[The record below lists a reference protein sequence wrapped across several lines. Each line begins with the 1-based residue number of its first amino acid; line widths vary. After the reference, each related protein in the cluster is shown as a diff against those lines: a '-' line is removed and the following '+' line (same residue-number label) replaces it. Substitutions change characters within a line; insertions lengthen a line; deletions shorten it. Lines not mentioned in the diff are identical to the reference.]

1 MEIEFYKS
9 KGYNLFFLPTIA
21 FHDYWKDRFVIASF
35 LWWHFRIGWRK
46 RA

>member
-1 MEIEFYKS
+1 MEIEFYKTR
-9 KGYNLFFLPTIA
+9 GYNIHFLPTIA

-35 LWWHFRIGWRK
+35 LWWHFRIGWRT